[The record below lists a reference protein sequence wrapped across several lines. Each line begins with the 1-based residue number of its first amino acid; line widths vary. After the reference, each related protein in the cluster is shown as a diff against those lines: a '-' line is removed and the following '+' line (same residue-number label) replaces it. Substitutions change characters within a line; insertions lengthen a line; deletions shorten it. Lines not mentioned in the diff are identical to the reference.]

1 MCAITIAKLTL
12 RKKMKVIIGQLT
24 SEEKQRQSRKV
35 FEKLCAL
42 KQFQESRRV
51 SVYLS
56 TKDEINTIPILKH
69 LFETKKEVFVPTY
82 QGKQMEMVKLF
93 SMEDYEKLPLTKWNI
108 KQPDY
113 NEPRENALECGGL
126 DLIIL
131 PGVAFTT
138 DGKRLGHG
146 MGYYDKFLATC
157 LKKQQQ
163 KPHLIGLA
171 FNEQLGEDIPISE
184 SDVPLDLVLTEK

>member
-1 MCAITIAKLTL
+1 MCGITFAKLTL

-35 FEKLCAL
+35 FEKLSVL
-42 KQFQESRRV
+42 KEFQESRRV

-56 TKDEINTIPILKH
+56 TKDEIDTIPILKH
-69 LFETKKEVFVPTY
+69 LFETKREVFVPRY

-108 KQPDY
+108 KQPDC
-113 NEPRENALECGGL
+113 NEPRENAFESDGL

-131 PGVAFTT
+131 PGVAFTA

-157 LKKQQQ
+157 LERQQR
-163 KPHLIGLA
+163 KPHFIGVA
-171 FNEQLGEDIPISE
+171 FNEQLGEDLPTSE